1 MSVMDLSRRRLGGV
15 PSIPEER
22 IEVARAVGLLAVITV
37 AYHYSLLSLLR
48 SLNLETPLAYLGLVP
63 FMALGLAAARRRPAD
78 ETSIHDRTLDWI
90 IALPLLAIA
99 VGINL
104 ALPTRL
110 STQFW
115 VWRMDLL
122 SLPIFTAG
130 AIALVFGTRALWR
143 LRFPLVFLLL
153 AWPLPYSVFL
163 TKYLDSFTNTTLFG
177 IRRVISVWAVAR
189 PAPGSDGSLF
199 TLGSGRSSFPVSV
212 ASACSGVN
220 GVVGFALVAI
230 AFMALV
236 KGPRLRKLAWLSL
249 GLSLIWSIN
258 VVRII
263 LIFWAGS
270 RFGERVAI
278 DGLHPYIGLVGF
290 NLGVLAMVL
299 MLRLFGLE
307 LDPAIFVKGSRAAAQ
322 AARRAVPTSGLA
334 LSLLLV
340 VGLVLGVSN
349 AGLVEYD
356 AVAGT
361 LGQPRLAGFTQR
373 PTSPEGW
380 AVRRTNTYTWAR
392 RFFGDKSSW
401 YRYALTS
408 TGTSKTLKANGA
420 VIADVIE
427 TSDRSRFSAYGVQA
441 CYQFHGYRLKGLDDV
456 DLGNGIRGSALSYLN
471 PKQKATWTAVY
482 WHWPVKVGKATH
494 YERVTLVLSGAA
506 KATVGRAGSLAPT
519 PRASVSQSLGREEG
533 RTTPVADIDDPRLQ
547 ENRTFLVAFAQE
559 LIARQAVAGRASN
572 PFSSPTSPSTTI
584 APTPTPPRSPLVRSV
599 PTTTP

>member
-1 MSVMDLSRRRLGGV
+1 VTVVDLTRRGTASL
-15 PSIPEER
+15 PSIPEEKL
-22 IEVARAVGLLAVITV
+22 ELSRALAMLGIIIVG
-37 AYHYSLLSLLR
+37 YHYSLLSLLR

-78 ETSIHDRTLDWI
+78 ETQIHDRTLDWI
-90 IALPLLAIA
+90 IGIPLVSIA
-99 VGINL
+99 VAMNL
-104 ALPTRL
+104 WLPVRL

-122 SLPIFTAG
+122 SLPVFTAG

-143 LRFPLVFLLL
+143 LRIPLAFLLL
-153 AWPLPYSVFL
+153 AWPLPYTVFL
-163 TKYLDSFTNTTLFG
+163 TKYLDSFTQTTLWG
-177 IRRVISVWAVAR
+177 IKRVLTAWHVAR
-189 PAPGSDGSLF
+189 PAPSADGSLF
-199 TLGSGRSSFPVSV
+199 TLGHGATSFPVSV

-236 KGPRLRKLAWLSL
+236 KGPRIRKAAWLLL

-278 DGLHPYIGLVGF
+278 DGLHPYIGLIGF

-299 MLRLFGLE
+299 LLRPFGLE
-307 LDPAIFVKGSRAAAQ
+307 LDPAIFVKSRRAAAR
-322 AARRAVPTSGLA
+322 AARRAVPKSGAA
-334 LSLLLV
+334 LGILLV

-349 AGLVEYD
+349 AGLVDYD

-380 AVRRTNTYTWAR
+380 SVRRTNTYTWAR
-392 RFFGDKSSW
+392 RFFGEKSTW
-401 YRYALTS
+401 YRYSLSS

-441 CYQFHGYRLKGLDDV
+441 CYQFHGYKLKGLDEV

-482 WHWPVKVGKATH
+482 WHWPVKVGKDTH
-494 YERVTLVLSGAA
+494 YERVTLVLSGNAR
-506 KATVGRAGSLAPT
+506 ATVGRAGTPAPT
-519 PRASVSQSLGREEG
+519 PGASVSRSLARDEAGAG
-533 RTTPVADIDDPRLQ
+533 SVATLDDPRLG
-547 ENRTFLVAFAQE
+547 ENRAFLVAFAQE
-559 LIARQAVAGRASN
+559 LIERQTKAGAAPAN
-572 PFSSPTSPSTTI
+572 GVPGGTTSTTRR
-584 APTPTPPRSPLVRSV
+584 ATPVTRPVAVTKP
-599 PTTTP
+599 